1 MWANGWME
9 GVTVVA
15 TILGAVTG
23 GALVGEN
30 MEHWISQHLGQ
41 WPLPPA
47 FDTTAKIAIAVILF
61 GYLIAALIPLWIPKL
76 RVSTAIAYDG
86 AHSLAKEFLKSCKL
100 VWQDELGR
108 LSLVVT
114 GLLWGIAT
122 TLRFVI
128 LSWSAAALQFDLER
142 GARLTALVI
151 VGVGLGAA
159 WAGWRVRL
167 ADAVG
172 VLRVGAVLGLAVAA
186 IALVTDWRIAAPQ
199 LLIIGAMG
207 GYLLVPM
214 NALLQHR
221 GQIVMGTG
229 HSIALQNLVENGSIL
244 LLLGL
249 YAVVVRLNAPAD
261 ATIGALG
268 MFIALSALWSGRGRA
283 RAARQ

>member
-1 MWANGWME
+1 
-9 GVTVVA
+9 
-15 TILGAVTG
+15 
-23 GALVGEN
+23 
-30 MEHWISQHLGQ
+30 
-41 WPLPPA
+41 
-47 FDTTAKIAIAVILF
+47 
-61 GYLIAALIPLWIPKL
+61 
-76 RVSTAIAYDG
+76 
-86 AHSLAKEFLKSCKL
+86 
-100 VWQDELGR
+100 
-108 LSLVVT
+108 
-114 GLLWGIAT
+114 
-122 TLRFVI
+122 
-128 LSWSAAALQFDLER
+128 
-142 GARLTALVI
+142 
-151 VGVGLGAA
+151 
-159 WAGWRVRL
+159 
-167 ADAVG
+167 VG